1 MRVKKIFPAEWLAI
15 RPYNNPDS
23 VDLYYVGLANKV
35 MGFLEKSEFA
45 DYFKDELLIRK
56 ASLYLVSWFEDVC
69 SNLGMWA
76 LVNKECRVRY
86 GSKLPFYDVSKYY
99 EGEVNPQD
107 LSLLLWHFMQVYNE
121 KNTLLNP
128 ENPWLLKTALELTD
142 LFDEEYESAPE
153 NERLYAFIHND
164 FIGDNWWECRN
175 LMEWF
180 HMSSYVFLG
189 APEAVAEAIADS
201 EYKGM
206 PLPKRMYMAVTE
218 HMFNYK
224 HNLLSLNVQQWLGKI
239 TENAVFDKIE
249 RSKPSMFMYKGQ
261 GSATFRL
268 YDMVEGKEYSV
279 DMDSFAEGESPIRN
293 YVEDKTLVYTTLV
306 KFNEKYFISG
316 MMTEL
321 RGVGNAKINDA
332 IEEMRTQRALE
343 SQQKDNYP
351 VFLAASG
358 GEPAVIVRN
367 RDAVKKFFVEKLK
380 FTNADEFDMPP
391 IVSNA
396 KCYAIYG
403 DPINGLCI
411 SPNNG
416 QCLAIPGNKF
426 YKKDAAK
433 KDGISF
439 YVNNGTVPYRVACML
454 HDKELIPDAAIN
466 SLKGYEYGRDFLHK
480 NGDFFLDYFYHA
492 TREYDLFPFMAP
504 TQQIRKKTH
513 H

>member
-1 MRVKKIFPAEWLAI
+1 MRAKKIFPAEWLAI
-15 RPYNNPDS
+15 KPYNNPDS

-35 MGFLEKSEFA
+35 MGFLEKSELA
-45 DYFKDELLIRK
+45 DYFKDELFIRK

-76 LVNKECRVRY
+76 LVNKECLVRY

-128 ENPWLLKTALELTD
+128 ENPWLLKTALELTN

-153 NERLYAFIHND
+153 NERLHAFIHND
-164 FIGDNWWECRN
+164 FIGDNWWECRK

-189 APEAVAEAIADS
+189 APEAVAEAIVDS

-261 GSATFRL
+261 GSTTFRL
-268 YDMVEGKEYSV
+268 YDMVEGKEYGV
-279 DMDSFAEGESPIRN
+279 DMDSFAEGESSIRN

-306 KFNEKYFISG
+306 KFNGKYFISG

-332 IEEMRTQRALE
+332 IEEMRIQRALE

-351 VFLAASG
+351 VFLEASG
-358 GEPAVIVRN
+358 GEPAVILRD

-454 HDKELIPDAAIN
+454 HDKGLIPDAAIN
-466 SLKGYEYGRDFLHK
+466 SLKGYEYGRDFLHR

-492 TREYDLFPFMAP
+492 TREYDLFPFIAP

>member
-164 FIGDNWWECRN
+164 FIGDNWWECRK

-180 HMSSYVFLG
+180 HMSAYVFLG

-492 TREYDLFPFMAP
+492 TREYDLFPFIAP

>member
-15 RPYNNPDS
+15 KPYNNPDS

-76 LVNKECRVRY
+76 LVNKECLVRY

-153 NERLYAFIHND
+153 NERLHAFIHND
-164 FIGDNWWECRN
+164 FIGDNWWECRK

-189 APEAVAEAIADS
+189 APEAVAEAIAYS

-306 KFNEKYFISG
+306 KFNGKYFISG
-316 MMTEL
+316 ILTEL

-358 GEPAVIVRN
+358 GEPVVIVKD
-367 RDAVKKFFVEKLK
+367 RDAVKKFFVDKLK

-391 IVSNA
+391 IVSNP

-454 HDKELIPDAAIN
+454 HDKGLIPDAAIN
-466 SLKGYEYGRDFLHK
+466 SLKGYEYGRDFLHR

-492 TREYDLFPFMAP
+492 TREYDLFPFIAP

>member
-1 MRVKKIFPAEWLAI
+1 MRAKKIFPAEWLAI
-15 RPYNNPDS
+15 KPYNNPDS

-35 MGFLEKSEFA
+35 MGFLEKSELA
-45 DYFKDELLIRK
+45 DYFKDELFIRK
-56 ASLYLVSWFEDVC
+56 ASLYLVSWFEDIC

-76 LVNKECRVRY
+76 LINKECLVRY

-128 ENPWLLKTALELTD
+128 ENPWLLKTALELTN

-153 NERLYAFIHND
+153 NERLHAFIHND
-164 FIGDNWWECRN
+164 FIGDNWWECRK

-261 GSATFRL
+261 GSTTFRL
-268 YDMVEGKEYSV
+268 YDMVEGKEYGV
-279 DMDSFAEGESPIRN
+279 DMDSFAEGESSIRN

-306 KFNEKYFISG
+306 KFNGKYFISG

-332 IEEMRTQRALE
+332 IEEIRIQRDLE

-358 GEPAVIVRN
+358 GEPAVILRD

-454 HDKELIPDAAIN
+454 HDKGLIPDAAIN
-466 SLKGYEYGRDFLHK
+466 SLKGYEYGRDFLHR

-492 TREYDLFPFMAP
+492 TREYDLFPFIAP

>member
-1 MRVKKIFPAEWLAI
+1 MRAKKIFPAEWLAI
-15 RPYNNPDS
+15 KPYNNPDS

-35 MGFLEKSEFA
+35 MGFLEKSELA
-45 DYFKDELLIRK
+45 DYFKDELFIRK

-76 LVNKECRVRY
+76 LVNKECLVRY

-99 EGEVNPQD
+99 DGEVNPQD

-189 APEAVAEAIADS
+189 APEAVAEAIVDS

-261 GSATFRL
+261 GSTTFRL

-332 IEEMRTQRALE
+332 IEEMRIQRALE

>member
-1 MRVKKIFPAEWLAI
+1 MRAKKIFPAEWLAI
-15 RPYNNPDS
+15 KPYNNPDS

-35 MGFLEKSEFA
+35 MGFLEKSELA
-45 DYFKDELLIRK
+45 DYFKDELFIRK
-56 ASLYLVSWFEDVC
+56 ASLYLVSWFEDIC
-69 SNLGMWA
+69 SNLGMWV
-76 LVNKECRVRY
+76 LINKECLVRY

-128 ENPWLLKTALELTD
+128 ENPWLLKTALELTN

-153 NERLYAFIHND
+153 NERLHAFIHND
-164 FIGDNWWECRN
+164 FIGDNWWECRK

-189 APEAVAEAIADS
+189 APEAVAEAIVDS

-261 GSATFRL
+261 GSTTFRL
-268 YDMVEGKEYSV
+268 YDMVEGKEYGV
-279 DMDSFAEGESPIRN
+279 DMDSFAEGESSIRN

-306 KFNEKYFISG
+306 KFNGKYFISG

-332 IEEMRTQRALE
+332 IEEMRIQRALE

-358 GEPAVIVRN
+358 GEPAVILRD

-454 HDKELIPDAAIN
+454 HDKGLIPDAAIN
-466 SLKGYEYGRDFLHK
+466 SLKGYEYGRDFLHR

-492 TREYDLFPFMAP
+492 TREYDLFPFIAP

>member
-1 MRVKKIFPAEWLAI
+1 MRAKKIFPAEWLAI
-15 RPYNNPDS
+15 KPYNNPDS

-35 MGFLEKSEFA
+35 MGFLEKSELA
-45 DYFKDELLIRK
+45 DYFKDELFIRK

-76 LVNKECRVRY
+76 LVNKECLVRY

-128 ENPWLLKTALELTD
+128 ENPWLLETALELTN

-153 NERLYAFIHND
+153 NERLHAFIHND
-164 FIGDNWWECRN
+164 FIGDNWWECRK

-189 APEAVAEAIADS
+189 APEAVAEAIVDS

-261 GSATFRL
+261 GSTTFRL
-268 YDMVEGKEYSV
+268 YDMVEGKEYGV
-279 DMDSFAEGESPIRN
+279 DMDSFAEGESSIRN

-306 KFNEKYFISG
+306 KFNGKYFISG

-332 IEEMRTQRALE
+332 IEEMRIQRALE

-358 GEPAVIVRN
+358 GEPAVILRD

-454 HDKELIPDAAIN
+454 HDKGLIPDAAIN

-492 TREYDLFPFMAP
+492 TREYDLFPFIVP
-504 TQQIRKKTH
+504 TQQIRKKAH

>member
-1 MRVKKIFPAEWLAI
+1 MRAKKIFPAEWLAI
-15 RPYNNPDS
+15 KPYNNPDS

-35 MGFLEKSEFA
+35 MGFLEKSEVA
-45 DYFKDELLIRK
+45 DYFKDELFIRK

-76 LVNKECRVRY
+76 LVNKECLVRY

-128 ENPWLLKTALELTD
+128 ENPWLLKTALELTN

-153 NERLYAFIHND
+153 NERLHAFIHND
-164 FIGDNWWECRN
+164 FIGDNWWECRK

-189 APEAVAEAIADS
+189 APEAVAEAIVDS

-261 GSATFRL
+261 GSTTFRL
-268 YDMVEGKEYSV
+268 YDMVEGKEYGV
-279 DMDSFAEGESPIRN
+279 DMDSFAEGESSIRN

-306 KFNEKYFISG
+306 KFNGKYFISG

-332 IEEMRTQRALE
+332 IEEMRIQRALE

-358 GEPAVIVRN
+358 GEPAVILRD

-454 HDKELIPDAAIN
+454 HDKGLIPDAAIN
-466 SLKGYEYGRDFLHK
+466 SLKGYEYGRDFLHR

-492 TREYDLFPFMAP
+492 TREYDLFPFIAP

>member
-1 MRVKKIFPAEWLAI
+1 MRAKKIFPAEWLAI
-15 RPYNNPDS
+15 KPYNNPDS

-35 MGFLEKSEFA
+35 MGFLEKSELA
-45 DYFKDELLIRK
+45 DYFKDELFIRK

-76 LVNKECRVRY
+76 LVNKECLVRY

-128 ENPWLLKTALELTD
+128 ENPWLLKTALELTN

-153 NERLYAFIHND
+153 NERLHAFIHND
-164 FIGDNWWECRN
+164 FIGDNWWECRK

-249 RSKPSMFMYKGQ
+249 RSKPSIFMYKGQ
-261 GSATFRL
+261 GSTTFRL
-268 YDMVEGKEYSV
+268 YDMVEGKEYGV
-279 DMDSFAEGESPIRN
+279 DMDSFAEGESSIRN

-306 KFNEKYFISG
+306 KFNGKYFISG

-332 IEEMRTQRALE
+332 IEEMRIQRALE

-358 GEPAVIVRN
+358 GEPAVILRD

-454 HDKELIPDAAIN
+454 HDKGLIPDAAIN
-466 SLKGYEYGRDFLHK
+466 SLKGYEYGRDFLHR

-492 TREYDLFPFMAP
+492 TREYDLFPFIAP

-513 H
+513 Q

>member
-76 LVNKECRVRY
+76 LVNKECLARY

-492 TREYDLFPFMAP
+492 TREYDLFPFIAP

>member
-1 MRVKKIFPAEWLAI
+1 MRAKKIFPAEWLAI
-15 RPYNNPDS
+15 KPYNNPDS

-35 MGFLEKSEFA
+35 MGFLEKSELA
-45 DYFKDELLIRK
+45 DYFKDELFIRK

-76 LVNKECRVRY
+76 LVNKECLVRY

-128 ENPWLLKTALELTD
+128 ENPWLLKTALELTN

-153 NERLYAFIHND
+153 NERLHAFIHND
-164 FIGDNWWECRN
+164 FIGDNWWECRK

-189 APEAVAEAIADS
+189 APEAVAEAIVDS

-261 GSATFRL
+261 GSTTFRL
-268 YDMVEGKEYSV
+268 YDMVEGKEYGV
-279 DMDSFAEGESPIRN
+279 DMDSFAEGESSIRN

-306 KFNEKYFISG
+306 KFNGKYFISG

-332 IEEMRTQRALE
+332 IEEMRIQRALE

-358 GEPAVIVRN
+358 GEPAVILRD

-454 HDKELIPDAAIN
+454 HDKGLIPDAAIN
-466 SLKGYEYGRDFLHK
+466 SLKGYEYGRDFLHR

-492 TREYDLFPFMAP
+492 TREYDLFPFIVP

>member
-1 MRVKKIFPAEWLAI
+1 MRAKKIFPAEWLAI
-15 RPYNNPDS
+15 KPYNNPDS

-35 MGFLEKSEFA
+35 MGFLEKSELA
-45 DYFKDELLIRK
+45 DYFKDELFIRK
-56 ASLYLVSWFEDVC
+56 ASLYLVSWFEDIC

-76 LVNKECRVRY
+76 LVNKECLARY
-86 GSKLPFYDVSKYY
+86 GSKLPFYDVTKYY

-164 FIGDNWWECRN
+164 FIGDNWWECRK

-189 APEAVAEAIADS
+189 APEAVAEAIVDS

-261 GSATFRL
+261 GSTTFRL
-268 YDMVEGKEYSV
+268 YDMVEGKEYGV
-279 DMDSFAEGESPIRN
+279 DMDSFAEGESSIRN

-306 KFNEKYFISG
+306 KFNGKYFISG

-332 IEEMRTQRALE
+332 IEEMRIQRALE

-358 GEPAVIVRN
+358 GEPAVILRD

-454 HDKELIPDAAIN
+454 HDKGLIPDAAIN
-466 SLKGYEYGRDFLHK
+466 SLKGYEYGRDFLHR

-492 TREYDLFPFMAP
+492 TREYDLFPFIAP

>member
-1 MRVKKIFPAEWLAI
+1 MRAKKIFPAEWLAI
-15 RPYNNPDS
+15 KPYNNPDS

-35 MGFLEKSEFA
+35 MGFLEKSELA
-45 DYFKDELLIRK
+45 DYFKDELFIRK

-76 LVNKECRVRY
+76 LVNKECLVRY

-128 ENPWLLKTALELTD
+128 ENPWLLKTALELTN

-153 NERLYAFIHND
+153 NERLHAFIHND
-164 FIGDNWWECRN
+164 FIGDNWWECRK

-261 GSATFRL
+261 GSTTFRL
-268 YDMVEGKEYSV
+268 YDMVEGKEYGV
-279 DMDSFAEGESPIRN
+279 DMDSFAEGESSIRN

-306 KFNEKYFISG
+306 KFNGKYFISG

-332 IEEMRTQRALE
+332 IEEMRIQRALE

-358 GEPAVIVRN
+358 GEPAVILRD

-454 HDKELIPDAAIN
+454 HDKGLIPDAAIN
-466 SLKGYEYGRDFLHK
+466 SLKGYEYGRDFLHR

-492 TREYDLFPFMAP
+492 TREYDLFPFIAP

>member
-1 MRVKKIFPAEWLAI
+1 MRAKKIFPAEWLAI
-15 RPYNNPDS
+15 KPYNNPDS

-35 MGFLEKSEFA
+35 MGFLEKSELA
-45 DYFKDELLIRK
+45 DYFKDELFIRK
-56 ASLYLVSWFEDVC
+56 ASLYLVSWFEDIC

-76 LVNKECRVRY
+76 LINKECLVRY

-128 ENPWLLKTALELTD
+128 ENPWLLKTALELTN

-153 NERLYAFIHND
+153 NERLHAFIHND
-164 FIGDNWWECRN
+164 FIGDNWWECRK

-180 HMSSYVFLG
+180 YMSSYVFLG
-189 APEAVAEAIADS
+189 APEAVAEAIVDS

-249 RSKPSMFMYKGQ
+249 RSKPSIFMYKGQ
-261 GSATFRL
+261 GSTTFRL
-268 YDMVEGKEYSV
+268 YDMVEGKEYGV
-279 DMDSFAEGESPIRN
+279 DMDSFAEGESSIRN

-306 KFNEKYFISG
+306 KFNGKYFISG

-332 IEEMRTQRALE
+332 IEEMRIQRALE

-358 GEPAVIVRN
+358 GEPAVILRD

-391 IVSNA
+391 IVLNA

-426 YKKDAAK
+426 YKKNEAK

-454 HDKELIPDAAIN
+454 HDKGLVPDAAIN
-466 SLKGYEYGRDFLHK
+466 SLKGYEYGRDFLHR

-492 TREYDLFPFMAP
+492 TREYDLFPFIAP

>member
-1 MRVKKIFPAEWLAI
+1 MRAKKIFPAEWLAI
-15 RPYNNPDS
+15 KPYNNPDS

-35 MGFLEKSEFA
+35 MGFLEKSELA
-45 DYFKDELLIRK
+45 DYFKDELFIRK
-56 ASLYLVSWFEDVC
+56 ASLYLVSWFEDIC

-76 LVNKECRVRY
+76 LINKECLVRY

-466 SLKGYEYGRDFLHK
+466 SLKGYEYGRDFLHR

>member
-15 RPYNNPDS
+15 KPYNNPDS

-35 MGFLEKSEFA
+35 MGFLEKSELA
-45 DYFKDELLIRK
+45 DYFKDELFIRK

-76 LVNKECRVRY
+76 LVNKECLVRY

-128 ENPWLLKTALELTD
+128 ENPWLLKTALELTN

-153 NERLYAFIHND
+153 NERLHAFIHND
-164 FIGDNWWECRN
+164 FIGDNWWECRK

-261 GSATFRL
+261 GSTTFRL

-306 KFNEKYFISG
+306 KFNGKYFISG

-332 IEEMRTQRALE
+332 IEEMRIQRALE

-454 HDKELIPDAAIN
+454 HDKGLIPDAAIN
-466 SLKGYEYGRDFLHK
+466 SLKGYEYGRDFLHR

-492 TREYDLFPFMAP
+492 TREYDLFPFIVP
-504 TQQIRKKTH
+504 TQQIRKKAH

>member
-76 LVNKECRVRY
+76 LVNKECLVRY

-164 FIGDNWWECRN
+164 CVGDNWWECRK

-261 GSATFRL
+261 GSTTFRL
-268 YDMVEGKEYSV
+268 YDMVEGKEYGV
-279 DMDSFAEGESPIRN
+279 DMDSFAEGESSIRN

-306 KFNEKYFISG
+306 KFNGKYFISG

-332 IEEMRTQRALE
+332 IEEMRIQRALE

-358 GEPAVIVRN
+358 GDPAVILRD
-367 RDAVKKFFVEKLK
+367 RDAVKGFFVEKLK
-380 FTNADEFDMPP
+380 FTNANEFDMPP

-454 HDKELIPDAAIN
+454 HDKGLIPDAAIN
-466 SLKGYEYGRDFLHK
+466 SLKGYEYGRDFLHR

-492 TREYDLFPFMAP
+492 TREYDLFPFIAP
-504 TQQIRKKTH
+504 TQQMRKKTH

>member
-1 MRVKKIFPAEWLAI
+1 MRAKKIFPAEWLAI
-15 RPYNNPDS
+15 KPYNNPDS

-35 MGFLEKSEFA
+35 MRFLEKSELA
-45 DYFKDELLIRK
+45 DYFKDELFIRK
-56 ASLYLVSWFEDVC
+56 ASLYLVSWFEDIC

-76 LVNKECRVRY
+76 LINKECLVRY
-86 GSKLPFYDVSKYY
+86 GSKLPFYDVAKYY

-128 ENPWLLKTALELTD
+128 ENPWLLKTALELTN

-153 NERLYAFIHND
+153 NERLHAFIHND
-164 FIGDNWWECRN
+164 FIGDNWWECRK

-206 PLPKRMYMAVTE
+206 PLSKRMYMAVTE

-261 GSATFRL
+261 GSTTFRL
-268 YDMVEGKEYSV
+268 YDMVEGKEYGV
-279 DMDSFAEGESPIRN
+279 DMDSFAEGESSIRN

-306 KFNEKYFISG
+306 KFNGKYFISG

-332 IEEMRTQRALE
+332 IEEMRIQRALE

-358 GEPAVIVRN
+358 GEPAVILRD

-454 HDKELIPDAAIN
+454 HDKGLIPDAAIN
-466 SLKGYEYGRDFLHK
+466 SLKGYEYGRDFLHR

-492 TREYDLFPFMAP
+492 TREYDLFPFIAP

>member
-35 MGFLEKSEFA
+35 MGFLEKSELA
-45 DYFKDELLIRK
+45 DYFKDELFIRK

>member
-306 KFNEKYFISG
+306 KFNGKYFISG

-332 IEEMRTQRALE
+332 IEEMRIQRALE

>member
-76 LVNKECRVRY
+76 LVNKECLVRY

-492 TREYDLFPFMAP
+492 TREYDLFPFIAP

>member
-1 MRVKKIFPAEWLAI
+1 MRAKKIFPAEWLAI
-15 RPYNNPDS
+15 KPYNNPDS

-35 MGFLEKSEFA
+35 MGFLEKSELA
-45 DYFKDELLIRK
+45 DYFKDELFIRK

-76 LVNKECRVRY
+76 LVNKECLVRY

-99 EGEVNPQD
+99 DGEVNPQD

-189 APEAVAEAIADS
+189 APEAVAEAIVDS

-261 GSATFRL
+261 GSTTFRL

-332 IEEMRTQRALE
+332 IEEMRIQRALE

-358 GEPAVIVRN
+358 GEPAVILRD

>member
-76 LVNKECRVRY
+76 LVNKECWVRY

-128 ENPWLLKTALELTD
+128 ENPWLLRTALELTD

-153 NERLYAFIHND
+153 NERLHAFIHND
-164 FIGDNWWECRN
+164 FIGDNWWECRK

-180 HMSSYVFLG
+180 HMSSYVFLD

-492 TREYDLFPFMAP
+492 TREYDLFPFIAP

>member
-1 MRVKKIFPAEWLAI
+1 MRAKKIFPAEWLAI
-15 RPYNNPDS
+15 KPYNNPDS

-35 MGFLEKSEFA
+35 MGFLEKSELA
-45 DYFKDELLIRK
+45 DYFKDELFIRK

-76 LVNKECRVRY
+76 LVNKECLVRY

-128 ENPWLLKTALELTD
+128 ENPWLLKTALELTN

-153 NERLYAFIHND
+153 NERLHAFIHND
-164 FIGDNWWECRN
+164 FIGDNWWECRK

-189 APEAVAEAIADS
+189 APEAVAEAIVDS

-261 GSATFRL
+261 GSTTFRL
-268 YDMVEGKEYSV
+268 YDMVEGKEYGV
-279 DMDSFAEGESPIRN
+279 DMDSFAEGESSIRN

-306 KFNEKYFISG
+306 KFNGKYFISG

-332 IEEMRTQRALE
+332 IEEMRIQRALE

-358 GEPAVIVRN
+358 GEPAVILRD

-454 HDKELIPDAAIN
+454 HDKGLIPDAAIN
-466 SLKGYEYGRDFLHK
+466 SLKGYEYGRDFLHR

-492 TREYDLFPFMAP
+492 TREYDLFPFIAP
-504 TQQIRKKTH
+504 TQQIRKKTRH
-513 H
+513 